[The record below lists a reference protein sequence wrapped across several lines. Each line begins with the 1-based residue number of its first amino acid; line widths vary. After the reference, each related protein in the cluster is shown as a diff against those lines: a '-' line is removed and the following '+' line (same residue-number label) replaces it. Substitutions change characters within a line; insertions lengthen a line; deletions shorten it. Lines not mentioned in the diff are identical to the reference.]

1 MDYQVLYILVAG
13 IPFAATIIDWLGST
27 VSERHHIHH
36 DTYEPPAALF
46 RYLVVVMVGMGLLGV
61 LAGIMLDTMTEMG
74 GFPAVMVFFAA
85 FEVVLFVLWFAMRR
99 YRVVTYGDH
108 MVVTPFVGRPVS
120 IAYHDISA
128 LRWRRF
134 RFGFSDA
141 SVDVFVAGRRVATIW
156 SGIDT
161 DQVLMTIDRF
171 DVLDVP
177 GVCAW

>member
-13 IPFAATIIDWLGST
+13 IPFAATVIDWLSST

-61 LAGIMLDTMTEMG
+61 VAGITLDATLAQES
-74 GFPAVMVFFAA
+74 FPAVMMFFAA

-99 YRVVTYGDH
+99 YKVMTYEDH
-108 MVVTPFVGRPVS
+108 MVVTPFIGRTVS
-120 IAYHDISA
+120 IAYQDISA
-128 LRWRRF
+128 LRWCRF
-134 RFGFSDA
+134 RFGFSDV
-141 SVDVFVAGRRVATIW
+141 SVDVFVEGRRIATLW